1 MRLIDADI
9 LLSEANDTLNDCVKF
24 GNFGQA
30 ILVQGFINSIN
41 KSPTIEERPHGGW
54 IPVKERLPE
63 EDGKYIVCWCGDWGA
78 SICFAEYSKCGKY
91 WYERNGSEYRG
102 ITAWMPLPK
111 PYKRGDDV

>member
-1 MRLIDADI
+1 MTRLIDADALTEKAFLTYQNNGAEI
-9 LLSEANDTLNDCVKF
+9 EEIMVVPI
-24 GNFGQA
+24 GA
-30 ILVQGFINSIN
+30 IDNA
-41 KSPTIEERPHGGW
+41 PTIEERPHGGW

-63 EDGKYIVCWCGDWGA
+63 EDGKYIVCWCGEWGA

-111 PYKRGDDV
+111 PYKRGDDE